1 MLRLQICFY
10 LIVDSMPLSKK
21 FGLSA
26 LGMVIALALM
36 VAGIDVAFA
45 QAAKKNS
52 TTAASVDASPS
63 VTSGGE
69 ALPIV
74 NGSPIDSRLYNQVL
88 KENIDAGAKDSES
101 LKIQLKDQLIT
112 RQLLL
117 QEVSKTGLDK
127 TPQAVQGAN
136 LAKENFLINLLI
148 REYDLKHP
156 ITDERVKAEYDRQIS
171 LIGGAEAQQ
180 YLVKAILTAKPE
192 QAHEVIAQLKSG
204 AKFADLAEKF
214 SIDDSKSKGGDL
226 GWLLPSQTLPVIGNV
241 IANLPVGS
249 FSQTPIQTANGW
261 FVIKVEQQKPYKAPS
276 LEESKPV
283 LIQTL
288 LAQQHDQYVFEMVQ
302 KAKITR

>member
-1 MLRLQICFY
+1 MIPMR
-10 LIVDSMPLSKK
+10 LSKI
-21 FGLSA
+21 FGLPVVGLVGA
-26 LGMVIALALM
+26 WALM
-36 VAGIDVAFA
+36 WA
-45 QAAKKNS
+45 QPDLLWAQTAKKPAS
-52 TTAASVDASPS
+52 AGAAVDTGSS

-74 NGSPIDSRLYNQVL
+74 NGTPIDSRLYNQVL
-88 KENIDAGAKDSES
+88 KENIDAGAKDSEA
-101 LKIQLKDQLIT
+101 LKSQLKDQLIT